1 MDVDEALTTLGFTG
15 MSMLNKN
22 MVRKA
27 WKMRIAKKHP
37 DKNQN
42 PDAHKSSQMINEAK
56 EVLLEYLDAVCL
68 KNWEETGEHKYDKK
82 SDFED
87 FMKAHMATSHQ
98 KEADIA
104 EEMLSEKTTQSDAD
118 STTRVKPVYSVDESK
133 QMQED
138 QPSQG
143 YENIKKSPSN
153 VHRVNSSKNR
163 KPRTPESRIH
173 KTIEDYEEG
182 RQLIEKMKEVFS
194 EYFEERS
201 GSYIRNSVLFEIFV
215 KVREM
220 DNVKSSNLEKTLFTR
235 HGKRLFLARWTRSKY
250 VQTKK
255 QRCYSNVGVKKQI

>member
-1 MDVDEALTTLGFTG
+1 MDVDEALTTLGFTR
-15 MSMLNKN
+15 MSMLNQN
-22 MVRKA
+22 LVRKA
-27 WKMRIAKKHP
+27 WKMRISKKHP

-42 PDAHKSSQMINEAK
+42 PDAHESSQMINEAK
-56 EVLLEYLDAVCL
+56 EVLLEFLDVVGF
-68 KNWEETGEHKYDKK
+68 KNWEETGEHKPDSK

-87 FMKAHMATSHQ
+87 FMKAHTTTSHE

-104 EEMLSEKTTQSDAD
+104 EEMLSEKATQSDAD
-118 STTRVKPVYSVDESK
+118 FTTRVKPVYSVDESK
-133 QMQED
+133 QMQEE
-138 QPSQG
+138 QSSRSSG
-143 YENIKKSPSN
+143 NIKNPPPN
-153 VHRVNSSKNR
+153 VHRGNSSKNR

-173 KTIEDYEEG
+173 KNIEDYEEG

-201 GSYIRNSVLFEIFV
+201 GSYIRNSVLFETFV

-250 VQTKK
+250 VQTRK
-255 QRCYSNVGVKKQI
+255 QRCYSNVGVKKQT